1 MARSRSGTRGRRGP
15 RKPPRRDG
23 AFNGAGVQTLD
34 PRERGAIE
42 LPGTITVKELAE
54 LLGVNP
60 ADIIRELIKSGIFAT
75 INQLVDRDTASLV
88 AGELGY
94 EVAETE
100 AAAPGAD
107 ETDGQVAEA
116 TKEVL
121 FEEDDPSLL
130 QPRAPIVTVMGH
142 VDHGKTSLLD
152 AIRTTEVAAGERGGI
167 TQHIGASEVTHDGK
181 RVVFLDTPGHEAFT
195 AMRARGARVT
205 DIAVVVV
212 AADDGVM
219 PQTLEAISHAKA
231 AKVPIIIALNKID
244 KADANA
250 DRVKTELTEAG
261 IVVEEYGGD
270 VPLVPVSAKTRLGLD
285 ELIEMILLVADL
297 QELKAN
303 PKRDAIGTIVEA
315 KLDKGRGPVATALV
329 QTGTLKV
336 GDIIVVGETFGRVR
350 ALENDLGK
358 RVTKA
363 GPSSAVVILGLS
375 DVPQAGDILRVVSD
389 EKEARTMVETRKAA
403 TAAKSG
409 EGSGRATLE
418 DLYSQIQAGQAKELR
433 IILKSDVSG
442 SLGAI
447 THALEQL
454 DQDEIR
460 LNVLLEGAGDITD
473 NDIMLAA
480 ASNAI
485 VVGFNT
491 KITDTARRA
500 AEAEGV
506 DVRLYD
512 IIYKLTDD
520 IEAALKGLLEPE
532 IVEVVEGRAEVRQI
546 IRVGKN
552 TVIAGSFV
560 TDGRIVRGGN
570 ARVWRSSQGHR
581 HRPDRVAPALPRRRS
596 RGPRQLRMRHRA
608 RRIPRHPGRRHHRV
622 LHVADRVAATAGR
635 DARARARRTRR
646 DLAADSA
653 RLAGASAAARSVSQ
667 RTERVDE
674 LLRQEIGAIVA
685 REVADPRIGFATI
698 TSRRDD
704 ADLRHAKVW
713 VSVIGQPAERDAAV
727 GGAPPCDA
735 VRPARAGQAAADQAH
750 PGPPRPPRRHR
761 GARDAHPPAARR
773 HRERVDPGPGRPG
786 RRVAADARRRGCH
799 HADDLPEEPPS
810 AVATAGAGAPQRRE
824 PDRPAAGVVPQGR
837 TAIGSRDERR
847 SDARTSTPSRRRSS
861 TGFAA
866 ARRVLAVSHENPDA
880 DTLGRDARRRAP
892 RRGAGRHG
900 RSGLHGPGPAA
911 LRLHGRRRALPDRPG
926 PGCAVRPARDLR
938 LRLARADRRGRRPSC
953 RAVRAAA
960 AGDHRPPRLER
971 RGRRGRL
978 DRPGRRGHLRDGRA
992 ARRAARASPLD
1003 AGDGALAAAPDGRH
1017 RHGHRDLRP
1026 PERDAADARRL
1037 GGAGRGRRA
1046 AVRHLAAP
1054 LSHQAR
1060 RPAAAVRRRP
1070 GSARERRRRPDRLV
1084 ERDRGGPRRDGRR
1097 ARALGR
1103 ASSTSSR
1110 RPRPPRSRS
1119 CSRRPAGG
1127 DADQRPDQARAAS
1140 TPRS

>member
-1 MARSRSGTRGRRGP
+1 VARSRSGTRGRRGP

-23 AFNGAGVQTLD
+23 AFTGAGVQTLD

-94 EVAETE
+94 EVAEAE
-100 AAAPGAD
+100 ASHNGTSD

-121 FEEDDPSLL
+121 YEEDDPALL

-152 AIRTTEVAAGERGGI
+152 AIRTTELAAGERGGI
-167 TQHIGASEVTHDGK
+167 TQHIGASEVVKDGK

-195 AMRARGARVT
+195 AMRARGAKVT
-205 DIAVVVV
+205 DIAIVVV

-244 KADANA
+244 KPDANA
-250 DRVKTELTEAG
+250 ERVKTELTEAG
-261 IVVEEYGGD
+261 IVVEEYGGE
-270 VPLVPVSAKTRLGLD
+270 VPLVPVSARTRVGLD
-285 ELIEMILLVADL
+285 ELIEMVLLVADL

-303 PKRDAIGTIVEA
+303 PKRDAVGTIVEA

-350 ALENDLGK
+350 ALENDMGK

-363 GPSSAVVILGLS
+363 GPSSAVVILGLA
-375 DVPQAGDILRVVSD
+375 DVPEAGDILRVVKD

-403 TAAKSG
+403 AAAKGG

-491 KITDTARRA
+491 KITETARRA
-500 AEAEGV
+500 AEVEGV

-520 IEAALKGLLEPE
+520 VEAALKGLLEPE
-532 IVEVVEGRAEVRQI
+532 IVEVVEGRAEVRQV

-560 TDGRIVRGGN
+560 TEGRIVRGGN
-570 ARVWRSSQGHR
+570 ARVWRSSKVIAT
-581 HRPDRVAPALPRRRS
+581 DRIESLRRF
-596 RGPRQLRMRHRA
+596 
-608 RRIPRHPGRRHHRV
+608 
-622 LHVADRVAATAGR
+622 R
-635 DARARARRTRR
+635 D
-646 DLAADSA
+646 D
-653 RLAGASAAARSVSQ
+653 V
-667 RTERVDE
+667 
-674 LLRQEIGAIVA
+674 
-685 REVADPRIGFATI
+685 REVQANYECGIGLANFHDI
-698 TSRRDD
+698 VEGDVIECFTSQT
-704 ADLRHAKVW
+704 
-713 VSVIGQPAERDAAV
+713 VS
-727 GGAPPCDA
+727 
-735 VRPARAGQAAADQAH
+735 
-750 PGPPRPPRRHR
+750 
-761 GARDAHPPAARR
+761 
-773 HRERVDPGPGRPG
+773 RV
-786 RRVAADARRRGCH
+786 
-799 HADDLPEEPPS
+799 S
-810 AVATAGAGAPQRRE
+810 A
-824 PDRPAAGVVPQGR
+824 
-837 TAIGSRDERR
+837 
-847 SDARTSTPSRRRSS
+847 
-861 TGFAA
+861 
-866 ARRVLAVSHENPDA
+866 N
-880 DTLGRDARRRAP
+880 
-892 RRGAGRHG
+892 
-900 RSGLHGPGPAA
+900 
-911 LRLHGRRRALPDRPG
+911 
-926 PGCAVRPARDLR
+926 
-938 LRLARADRRGRRPSC
+938 
-953 RAVRAAA
+953 
-960 AGDHRPPRLER
+960 
-971 RGRRGRL
+971 
-978 DRPGRRGHLRDGRA
+978 
-992 ARRAARASPLD
+992 
-1003 AGDGALAAAPDGRH
+1003 
-1017 RHGHRDLRP
+1017 
-1026 PERDAADARRL
+1026 
-1037 GGAGRGRRA
+1037 
-1046 AVRHLAAP
+1046 
-1054 LSHQAR
+1054 
-1060 RPAAAVRRRP
+1060 
-1070 GSARERRRRPDRLV
+1070 
-1084 ERDRGGPRRDGRR
+1084 
-1097 ARALGR
+1097 
-1103 ASSTSSR
+1103 
-1110 RPRPPRSRS
+1110 
-1119 CSRRPAGG
+1119 
-1127 DADQRPDQARAAS
+1127 
-1140 TPRS
+1140 